1 MNKKIIFHHPKNYL
15 LSEYEP
21 KIYLQER
28 DEFQIVPMLMKRLK
42 KFDVV
47 FANLRFF
54 TLWLY
59 WSQKGSSD
67 IPWPFHVLFSI
78 KSSDTSKDIFYCFSQ
93 LLIANATRAV
103 VPNRGAT
110 APKSAICNTE
120 Y

>member
-54 TLWLY
+54 TL
-59 WSQKGSSD
+59 
-67 IPWPFHVLFSI
+67 
-78 KSSDTSKDIFYCFSQ
+78 
-93 LLIANATRAV
+93 
-103 VPNRGAT
+103 
-110 APKSAICNTE
+110 
-120 Y
+120 